1 MVSVIFIALGKILVL
16 ACSHANEYQTA
27 IEVQNTTADNTEI
40 TYANLARN
48 PEEYKEK
55 RLLFFGE
62 VIQVIEGATETRFRI
77 AVGSNS
83 DSIVLVHYNSS
94 ITKNRILIGDYVSID
109 AVSEGLHTYSS
120 ALTGDITIPML
131 FVSMIEIQ

>member
-16 ACSHANEYQTA
+16 AGSHANEYQTA

-40 TYANLARN
+40 TYGNLARN

-62 VIQVIEGATETRFRI
+62 VIQVIEGATETRLRI

-94 ITKNRILIGDYVSID
+94 ITKNRILIGDYVSN
-109 AVSEGLHTYSS
+109 VY
-120 ALTGDITIPML
+120 
-131 FVSMIEIQ
+131 

>member
-1 MVSVIFIALGKILVL
+1 MVSIIFITLGIVLVL
-16 ACSHANEYQTA
+16 AGSHANEYQTA
-27 IEVQNTTADNTEI
+27 IEVQNTTTDNTEI

-55 RLLFFGE
+55 RLLFSGE
-62 VIQVIEGATETRFRI
+62 VIQVIEEATETRLRI